1 MKTIL
6 DIDMEVKNMANIN
19 KPGKRNML
27 LEKARNHVEQ
37 TQTQKKNGYLYK
49 DLTMKERKLAV
60 NVKQIKGR
68 T

>member
-37 TQTQKKNGYLYK
+37 TQTQKKT
-49 DLTMKERKLAV
+49 DIF
-60 NVKQIKGR
+60 IK
-68 T
+68 TLQ